1 LGEKEE
7 GVLAEQSTLTNYSEH
22 LYNEDLAP
30 KPVLRSRLSLVECA
44 GSFLTFSNLLRF
56 VTICEEVGSVGRRD
70 LMNRLMYIIPLSA
83 VTVLLLATPALTQT
97 TPNDIEAS
105 PTQTT
110 DAVQETGGAA
120 TDPTT
125 VPAETTAPAESTT
138 PAPNSTT
145 TVDIHDHAFNPVQL
159 NVAPGT
165 TVTFVNNDTEPH
177 TATANDGLFDS
188 GVLEPGSSFDVWLDG
203 SGTVRYHCELH
214 PDMQGSIVVG
224 EGGGAEGVNPPN
236 QAVSVYP

>member
-1 LGEKEE
+1 MK
-7 GVLAEQSTLTNYSEH
+7 
-22 LYNEDLAP
+22 
-30 KPVLRSRLSLVECA
+30 
-44 GSFLTFSNLLRF
+44 
-56 VTICEEVGSVGRRD
+56 
-70 LMNRLMYIIPLSA
+70 RLMFLIPLSA
-83 VTVLLLATPALTQT
+83 VAVLLLATPALTQT
-97 TPNDIEAS
+97 APNDIAAS

-145 TVDIHDHAFNPVQL
+145 TVDIRDHAFNPAQL

-165 TVTFVNNDTEPH
+165 TVTFVNNDTEAH

-203 SGTVRYHCELH
+203 SGTVTYHCELH

-224 EGGGAEGVNPPN
+224 QGGGAEGVNPPN